1 MNEPSEGKFSL
12 KGDSASTDLYR
23 EEMIDLRVEKLGH
36 RMTLVAVLLPI
47 LIGVVLV
54 IAYLD
59 IKNRV
64 STFYDS
70 GTTGVANLSK
80 DLESRFGSLS
90 LRLAK
95 LEETATGNQA
105 KLEKTL
111 IAVQGELKKTRK
123 NLDKAQGQL
132 AAQVQALRKTDR
144 NLAAALKKVDQK
156 IDPLAGESETL
167 KKDLATLDTETAQAL
182 DLISQ
187 SLKKADMRLQALS
200 TEITDLADAKIG
212 QKELELALKSQKQV
226 VGQELEVIKTGLQAK
241 ILSLEKQID
250 ALTVKVSQT
259 RKTLSAMPPAPKSAS
274 TPATATPPKASPT
287 PTPAPTL
294 KPKPAAKPSKASG
307 IIEQDIQE

>member
-12 KGDSASTDLYR
+12 KGDSAPTDLYR

-59 IKNRV
+59 IKSRV

-95 LEETATGNQA
+95 LEESATANQA

-111 IAVQGELKKTRK
+111 IAVQGELKKTRENSEK
-123 NLDKAQGQL
+123 DQGQL
-132 AAQVQALRKTDR
+132 AAQVQTLRNTDR
-144 NLAAALKKVDQK
+144 NLAVALKKVDEK
-156 IDPLAGESETL
+156 IDPLAEGSETL

-182 DLISQ
+182 ELISQ
-187 SLKKADMRLQALS
+187 SLKKTDTQIQTLS
-200 TEITDLADAKIG
+200 TEIADLADAKIG
-212 QKELELALKSQKQV
+212 QKELELGLKSQKQV

-250 ALTVKVSQT
+250 DLAVKVSQT
-259 RKTLSAMPPAPKSAS
+259 RKTLNAMPPAPKSVS
-274 TPATATPPKASPT
+274 TPATVTTPQTAPAPAASPA
-287 PTPAPTL
+287 PAP
-294 KPKPAAKPSKASG
+294 KPSEKPSKETG